1 MSSIVIDTSA
11 LAAIVFNEP
20 ERDVF
25 MAAILT
31 ATSVLICSA
40 TVLETR
46 LVVQS
51 RKGHEGVLVLNEL
64 LNLPLFDCT
73 APTLADVDAAY
84 AAYAAFNQYG
94 KGKGHPAQLNFG
106 DLFSYATAKTRGLP
120 LLYKG
125 NDFAQTDLMP
135 ANCNT
140 RASP

>member
-20 ERDVF
+20 ERDAF

-40 TVLETR
+40 TILETR

-64 LNLPLFDCT
+64 LNLPLFDCIP
-73 APTLADVDAAY
+73 PTLADVDAAY
-84 AAYAAFNQYG
+84 AAFIHYG
-94 KGKGHPAQLNFG
+94 KGRGHPAQLNFG

-125 NDFAQTDLMP
+125 NDFAQTDLEP
-135 ANCNT
+135 VWAGQ
-140 RASP
+140 